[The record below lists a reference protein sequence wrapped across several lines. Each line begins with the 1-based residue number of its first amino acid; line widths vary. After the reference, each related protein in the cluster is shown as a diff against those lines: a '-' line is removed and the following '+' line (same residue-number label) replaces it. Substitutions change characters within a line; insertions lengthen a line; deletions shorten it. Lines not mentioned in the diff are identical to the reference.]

1 MGNAQSNAGTNT
13 DTDTLD
19 QVPDLIN
26 TMLSCTGAAPRA
38 AAARRVQVLCDVGH
52 KHNRVPMV
60 CSGKYDVL
68 TPLAKCLNGSGDERH
83 VAVLALNNLSIPEEN
98 KRVMALGPSS
108 KDLIGG
114 LCKNIAKNTHESYLC
129 CICLMNMSFLEIS
142 RNPILQHSPGPNA
155 SDSNIPPLENPG
167 SLLRVIEKL
176 LLTNSPTKPAATSKT
191 VRWACGLI
199 KNLAKS
205 EENAALIGQTEIPKC
220 MVDFLRAST
229 TCASRWAS
237 NSLEDFS
244 LFVVLDLAEWPG
256 SSRDA
261 LRRAG
266 ATGVIAPIVAAA
278 EGGGPGNNT
287 IQGLKAAMICAF
299 LDDGSTH
306 RSGVSI
312 GGDVAETAVAE
323 LVTNLRTGRGKE
335 GQYASGVFN
344 LRTAM
349 KAYDIIMPPTNV
361 AGREA
366 TDVRVSQLLR
376 DKHARELQDL
386 QDRHESELKR
396 SLSCV

>member
-1 MGNAQSNAGTNT
+1 
-13 DTDTLD
+13 
-19 QVPDLIN
+19 
-26 TMLSCTGAAPRA
+26 
-38 AAARRVQVLCDVGH
+38 
-52 KHNRVPMV
+52 MV
-60 CSGKYDVL
+60 CRGKYDVL
-68 TPLAKCLNGSGDERH
+68 TPLAQCLNGSGDERH
-83 VAVLALNNLSIPEEN
+83 FAFLALNNISIPEEN

-129 CICLMNMSFLEIS
+129 CICLMNISFLEAS
-142 RNPILQHSPGPNA
+142 RKPILQHSPDPND

-176 LLTNSPTKPAATSKT
+176 LLTNSPTKPAATST
-191 VRWACGLI
+191 VRWACGFI

-220 MVDFLRAST
+220 LVDFLRAST
-229 TCASRWAS
+229 TCASRWAR

-266 ATGVIAPIVAAA
+266 ATGVIEPIVAAA
-278 EGGGPGNNT
+278 EEGGPCHNT

-306 RSGVSI
+306 RYGVSI
-312 GGDVAETAVAE
+312 GGDAAEKAVAE
-323 LVTNLRTGRGKE
+323 LVTNLASGRGKE
-335 GQYASGVFN
+335 GHYAYGVFN

-349 KAYDIIMPPTNV
+349 KAYDIILPPTNV

-366 TDVRVSQLLR
+366 TDVLVSQLLR

-386 QDRHESELKR
+386 QDRHKSELKR
-396 SLSCV
+396 

>member
-1 MGNAQSNAGTNT
+1 MGNAQSNAGTDT

-19 QVPDLIN
+19 QVPDFID
-26 TMLSCTGAAPRA
+26 TMLSCKGAAPRA

-52 KHNRVPMV
+52 KQNRVPMV

-68 TPLAKCLNGSGDERH
+68 TPLAKCLNGRRDERH
-83 VAVLALNNLSIPEEN
+83 FAFLALNNLSIPEEN

-108 KDLIGG
+108 KDIIGG
-114 LCKNIAKNTHESYLC
+114 LCKNIAKNTQESELC
-129 CICLMNMSFLEIS
+129 CICLMNISFLEAS
-142 RNPILQHSPGPNA
+142 RKPILQHSPGPN
-155 SDSNIPPLENPG
+155 DSYRNIPPLENPG

-176 LLTNSPTKPAATSKT
+176 LLTNSPTKPAATST

-220 MVDFLRAST
+220 IVDFIRAST

-244 LFVVLDLAEWPG
+244 LFVVLNLSEWPG

-266 ATGVIAPIVAAA
+266 ATGVIEPIVAAA
-278 EGGGPGNNT
+278 EGGGPCNNT

-299 LDDGSTH
+299 LDDGTH
-306 RSGVSI
+306 RYGSSI
-312 GGDVAETAVAE
+312 GGDAAEKAVTE

-335 GQYASGVFN
+335 GQYAYGVFN

-366 TDVRVSQLLR
+366 TDVLVSQLLR

-396 SLSCV
+396 SLRCV